1 MNNKEIVKNSKIIKV
16 YGNKATIE
24 KAIKFLE
31 QLNLNGNEDNDRLL
45 IQECID
51 NNKLGARISYE
62 GKTIYSFNK
71 IVKMYKILQKD
82 GTLENLNKDMYD
94 FLMNACEDI
103 AHYDLSGYKIHYD
116 NSFEKLEKELLLNPH
131 LTSRYSDINKIFK
144 ELNIGEYYT
153 DIQFVDLEKISLNK
167 FKEIIEKC
175 DWRVIPTD
183 VETDWEL
190 EVNLNKDNKF
200 SFILDVSSG
209 SVASILFN
217 LYKYNKDYD
226 ADEYIEEAVEAREYS
241 YIPPVRRIVLVADLI
256 GEKLSK
262 LVSDLFY
269 RCRIEIENISKY
281 ERTLDKEMER

>member
-71 IVKMYKILQKD
+71 IVKMYKSLQKD
-82 GTLENLNKDMYD
+82 GTLENLNNDMYD

-116 NSFEKLEKELLLNPH
+116 NSWEKLEKELLLNPH

-153 DIQFVDLEKISLNK
+153 DMKMYRIGEDVEFENGWDTPTLRECWRTAPYLFNGRAATMMDVFEVHRHGIDKKVSRKDLEALSEYVNSL
-167 FKEIIEKC
+167 
-175 DWRVIPTD
+175 
-183 VETDWEL
+183 
-190 EVNLNKDNKF
+190 
-200 SFILDVSSG
+200 
-209 SVASILFN
+209 
-217 LYKYNKDYD
+217 
-226 ADEYIEEAVEAREYS
+226 
-241 YIPPVRRIVLVADLI
+241 
-256 GEKLSK
+256 
-262 LVSDLFY
+262 
-269 RCRIEIENISKY
+269 
-281 ERTLDKEMER
+281 

>member
-1 MNNKEIVKNSKIIKV
+1 MKTKIAVYYREQKEGIIRLNNKEIEKNKRIIKV

-24 KAIKFLE
+24 KTIKFLE

-45 IQECID
+45 IQEC
-51 NNKLGARISYE
+51 
-62 GKTIYSFNK
+62 
-71 IVKMYKILQKD
+71 
-82 GTLENLNKDMYD
+82 
-94 FLMNACEDI
+94 
-103 AHYDLSGYKIHYD
+103 
-116 NSFEKLEKELLLNPH
+116 
-131 LTSRYSDINKIFK
+131 
-144 ELNIGEYYT
+144 T
-153 DIQFVDLEKISLNK
+153 DIQLVDLEKISLDK

-183 VETDWEL
+183 IETDWEL

-209 SVASILFN
+209 SVAAILFN

-226 ADEYIEEAVEAREYS
+226 ADEYIEEAVESREYS
-241 YIPPVRRIVLVADLI
+241 YIPPVRRIVVVADLI

-269 RCRIEIENISKY
+269 KCRIEIENINKY
-281 ERTLDKEMER
+281 EKTLEKEKER